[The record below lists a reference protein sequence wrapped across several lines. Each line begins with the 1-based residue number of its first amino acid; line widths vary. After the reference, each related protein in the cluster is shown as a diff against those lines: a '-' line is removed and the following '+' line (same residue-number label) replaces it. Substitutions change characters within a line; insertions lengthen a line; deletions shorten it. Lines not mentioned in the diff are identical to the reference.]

1 MIKSYNRTQV
11 WKASLQLLL
20 AVVCFGLA
28 WLFFHLAFQL
38 VGSSFRISVFY
49 RQLAEAFAMI
59 GICVSGY
66 MSWKSGGAFTSYV
79 ESNLFHDLG
88 DSAGGGVA
96 VDHYARQITGPAYLL
111 SQVFLGGPLFLLRAI
126 KSLRQ
131 RLPESRELEDR
142 LEDMLKTLR
151 KANKWQGMNEY
162 QGHEKEIL
170 MLAQMKQISFSGFK
184 GVPRFKAESPAT
196 TQNGI

>member
-1 MIKSYNRTQV
+1 MIKSYNRTQLL
-11 WKASLQLLL
+11 KAILFFFL
-20 AVVCFGLA
+20 AAACFGLA

-49 RQLAEAFAMI
+49 RQLAEAIAMI

-66 MSWKSGGAFTSYV
+66 LSWRRGLEFTSYV

-96 VDHYARQITGPAYLL
+96 VDQYARQITGPAYLL
-111 SQVFLGGPLFLLRAI
+111 SQVFLGGPLFLLRAV

-131 RLPESRELEDR
+131 RLPESHELEDR
-142 LEDMLKTLR
+142 LDVMLKTLR
-151 KANKWQGMNEY
+151 KATKWQGMNEY
-162 QGHEKEIL
+162 PGHEQEIL
-170 MLAQMKQISFSGFK
+170 MLAQMKQIAFSGFK
-184 GVPRFKAESPAT
+184 GVPRFKAENPVT
-196 TQNGI
+196 T